1 MLDKAHLIWSSMSTE
16 RVMGI
21 RKEMIDYLRE
31 KEKEGALS
39 RWGEGK
45 VSRKRF
51 FTRTGSNY
59 LSLHMALILTPICH
73 HSQGLVFTA
82 GNADTFSRV
91 LLTLKMLHNQ
101 LSSPL
106 PSEIFSFPSEIPSS
120 EIRSELE
127 SYNATF
133 RIVNATRDSTRT
145 KNYHLKATAIIDSR
159 FREVLYLDSD
169 NIPTGSL
176 APLDS
181 PIPEQVLESA
191 RKENRTDPWVS
202 MDGEELW
209 GKPSGIWE
217 SKGYKRLGVMFW

>member
-1 MLDKAHLIWSSMSTE
+1 MGRRKSESKLST
-16 RVMGI
+16 VQF
-21 RKEMIDYLRE
+21 LP
-31 KEKEGALS
+31 
-39 RWGEGK
+39 
-45 VSRKRF
+45 VC
-51 FTRTGSNY
+51 
-59 LSLHMALILTPICH
+59 LILTFQH

-82 GNADTFSRV
+82 GNSDTFSRV

-106 PSEIFSFPSEIPSS
+106 PSEIFSFPSEIPSP
-120 EIRSELE
+120 EVRSELE
-127 SYNATF
+127 SYNATL
-133 RIVNATRDSTRT
+133 RVVVDATRDSTRT

-181 PIPEQVLESA
+181 PIPEKVLESA
-191 RKENRTDPWVS
+191 RKENRTDRPWIG